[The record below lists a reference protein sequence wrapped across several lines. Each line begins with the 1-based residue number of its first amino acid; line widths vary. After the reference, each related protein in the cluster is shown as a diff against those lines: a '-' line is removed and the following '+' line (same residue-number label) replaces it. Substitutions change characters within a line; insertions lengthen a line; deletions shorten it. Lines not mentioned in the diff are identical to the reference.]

1 MSSVMSL
8 RMVSGPSGLLTCLVI
23 FSALSTDSGLM
34 LRTLIF
40 RAVGAFSLALAS
52 LNAAHATPAPPTIL
66 VFGDS
71 ISAAYGI
78 RVEEG
83 WVALLQKRLAKQGY
97 GYRVVN
103 ASVSGETTGGGA
115 ARLTRALEVQKPAI
129 VILELGGN
137 DGLRGLPLVEVRKNL
152 EIMADQTNAAGARLV
167 VLGMRIPPNYGP
179 QYTERF
185 QALFSDVAQRYRL
198 PYVPFLLE
206 GVAFNAKL
214 MQHDGIHPTAEA
226 QTRLLDAVWVAL
238 EPLLER

>member
-1 MSSVMSL
+1 
-8 RMVSGPSGLLTCLVI
+8 
-23 FSALSTDSGLM
+23 M
-34 LRTLIF
+34 LRTLIL
-40 RAVGAFSLALAS
+40 RVLCSLLLTLALHDAVD
-52 LNAAHATPAPPTIL
+52 AAAPPTIL

-115 ARLTRALEVQKPAI
+115 SRLARALELQKPVI
-129 VILELGGN
+129 VVVELGGN

-152 EIMADQTNAAGARLV
+152 ETMADQAHDAGVRMV
-167 VLGMRIPPNYGP
+167 VLGMRIPPNYGQ

-185 QALFSDVAQRYRL
+185 HALFGDVAQRYSL

-206 GVAFNAKL
+206 GVAFNDKL

-226 QTRLLDAVWVAL
+226 QSRLLDAVWVAL
-238 EPLLER
+238 EPLLKR